1 MSDPLIRKVDCVHVE
16 VSDID
21 SGLAFYRDRLGH
33 ELLWRG
39 KTSAG
44 LRMSGGDSE
53 LVLNTEPW
61 KWKTDL
67 QVESVELAARRF
79 EEAGGS
85 VLSGP
90 FDIEIGKA
98 VVVRDPW
105 GNEFVLLDASK
116 GQLTTDSDKN
126 VVGVEPRSTHA
137 P

>member
-1 MSDPLIRKVDCVHVE
+1 
-16 VSDID
+16 
-21 SGLAFYRDRLGH
+21 
-33 ELLWRG
+33 
-39 KTSAG
+39 
-44 LRMSGGDSE
+44 MSGGDSE